1 MWFGRYETKYSKAPT
16 ADLGTFSAKMA
27 EARDDLH
34 LPAENPFIATNFDI
48 KPPPDNPLEFP
59 ALLVDTPLMALW
71 HKQDT
76 TFGKPKGIVHV
87 DLSTPHAYT
96 SPTAAVLSG
105 LFTRTHFTPGNNLTK
120 MNDLGL
126 SVHFLGFSSA

>member
-1 MWFGRYETKYSKAPT
+1 
-16 ADLGTFSAKMA
+16 MA
-27 EARDDLH
+27 ESRSDLH
-34 LPAENPFIATNFDI
+34 LPAENRFIATNFDI
-48 KPPPDNPLEFP
+48 KPPPENPPGAPVLI
-59 ALLVDTPLMALW
+59 VDTPLMALW

-105 LFTRTHFTPGNNLTK
+105 LFTRTRFTPRDRLTRR
-120 MNDLGL
+120 NHLT
-126 SVHFLGFSSA
+126 V